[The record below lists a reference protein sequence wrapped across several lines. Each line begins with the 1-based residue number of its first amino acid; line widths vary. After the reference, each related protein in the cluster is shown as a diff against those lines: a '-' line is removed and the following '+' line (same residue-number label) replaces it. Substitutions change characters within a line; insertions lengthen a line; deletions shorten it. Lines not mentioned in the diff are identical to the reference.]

1 MSGSNHKINRVIL
14 IVLDSVGIGALP
26 DAEEYGD
33 KGANTLV
40 HTAQEI
46 GGFNLPNLEKL
57 GLGKIADIQGIDSNL
72 KAEGVYT
79 KMKEKSI
86 GKDTTTGHWELAG
99 LVSERP
105 FPVYP
110 DGFPDEVIKPFEE
123 KIGKKVLGNK
133 PASGTVII
141 EELGREHLESG
152 RPIVYTSADSVFQIA
167 AHEEIISVDELYE
180 MCEIAR
186 DILQGEHGVARVIAR
201 PFIGKPGSLTRTDR
215 RKDFSLAPPQATVL
229 DKLKD
234 KGMAV
239 MAVGK
244 IEDIFSN
251 KGITDSNHTVDNMD
265 SVDAVLDFLKEDK
278 ESFIFANLVEFDMV
292 YGHRRNPKGYAQA
305 LKDFDIRL
313 PEILDHMKKDDVLM
327 ITADHGCDPTF
338 KGTDHTREYVPLLVF
353 GEKIKKDFNL
363 EIRESFADLAATV
376 AEVFGV
382 DNLNYGTSFLQD
394 IIKGE
399 NYDS

>member
-1 MSGSNHKINRVIL
+1 MSGSKQEINRVIL

-40 HTAQEI
+40 NTAEEI

-57 GLGKIADIQGIDSNL
+57 GLGKIADIKGIDSNI

-141 EELGREHLESG
+141 EELGREHLDSG

-167 AHEEIISVDELYE
+167 AHEEVISVDELYE

-201 PFIGKPGSLTRTDR
+201 PFIGKPGSFTRTDR

-234 KGMAV
+234 KGISV

-251 KGITDSNHTVDNMD
+251 QGITDSNHTVDNMD
-265 SVDAVLDFLKEDK
+265 SFDAVLDFLKEDK
-278 ESFIFANLVEFDMV
+278 KSFIFANLVEFDMV

-313 PEILDHMKKDDVLM
+313 PEILDNMNEDDVLM

-363 EIRESFADLAATV
+363 ETRESFADLAATV
-376 AEVFGV
+376 AKIFGL
-382 DNLNYGTSFLQD
+382 DNLNYGISFLQD

>member
-1 MSGSNHKINRVIL
+1 MSGSNHEINRVIL

-110 DGFPDEVIKPFEE
+110 DGFPDEVIKSFEE

-313 PEILDHMKKDDVLM
+313 PEILDHMNEDDVLM

>member
-1 MSGSNHKINRVIL
+1 MSGSKQEINRVLL

-40 HTAQEI
+40 NTAEEI

-57 GLGKIADIQGIDSNL
+57 GLGKIADIKGIDSNI

-141 EELGREHLESG
+141 EELGREHLDSG

-167 AHEEIISVDELYE
+167 AHEEVISVDELYE
-180 MCEIAR
+180 MCKIAR

-201 PFIGKPGSLTRTDR
+201 PFIGKPGSFTRTDR

-234 KGMAV
+234 KGISV

-251 KGITDSNHTVDNMD
+251 QGITDSNHTVDNMD
-265 SVDAVLDFLKEDK
+265 SFDAVLDFLKEDK
-278 ESFIFANLVEFDMV
+278 KSFIFANLVEFDMV

-313 PEILDHMKKDDVLM
+313 PEILDNMNSDDVLM

-363 EIRESFADLAATV
+363 ETRESFADLAATV
-376 AEVFGV
+376 AKIFGL
-382 DNLNYGTSFLQD
+382 DNLNYGISFLQD

>member
-1 MSGSNHKINRVIL
+1 MSGSNHEINRVIL

-141 EELGREHLESG
+141 EELGREHLDSG

-201 PFIGKPGSLTRTDR
+201 PFIGKPGSFTRTDR

-251 KGITDSNHTVDNMD
+251 QGITDSNHTVDNMD

>member
-1 MSGSNHKINRVIL
+1 
-14 IVLDSVGIGALP
+14 
-26 DAEEYGD
+26 
-33 KGANTLV
+33 
-40 HTAQEI
+40 
-46 GGFNLPNLEKL
+46 
-57 GLGKIADIQGIDSNL
+57 
-72 KAEGVYT
+72 
-79 KMKEKSI
+79 MKEKSI

-110 DGFPDEVIKPFEE
+110 DGFPEEVIKPFEE

-141 EELGREHLESG
+141 EELGREHLDSG

-167 AHEEIISVDELYE
+167 AHEEVISVDELYE

-201 PFIGKPGSLTRTDR
+201 PFIGKPGSFTRTDR

-265 SVDAVLDFLKEDK
+265 SVDAVLDFMKEDK
-278 ESFIFANLVEFDMV
+278 QSFIFANLVEFDMV

-313 PEILDHMKKDDVLM
+313 PEILDNMNEDDVLM

-376 AEVFGV
+376 AEVFGL